1 MVWLKRVNNS
11 DSGDSTHWGGDHLD
25 TIDKYFDNT
34 DVSGS
39 LTSSTTINTN
49 TTFRNGKLF
58 FRNSGN
64 TFSYNLKAGTITQDI
79 DVNLPS
85 ASGNITLLA
94 TGGATDWGD
103 AMQTFRDD
111 FIRIAN
117 PAANNYYIFSTGA
130 ITANRVISLPVLG
143 SNDTFTFNAATQ
155 TLSAKT
161 MNIDSNTFRHS
172 TTNAQGDLL
181 IYDTTAGKYIRLPRG
196 TEGQVLKTVSSD
208 VVWDDESAA
217 PSAQDVIYDNL
228 KTSSGF
234 KYGWYTG
241 VFDHGDAPDRGGEG
255 LFSNFDN
262 IGGTATPYI
271 DTTNGFQGVSYAMTS
286 GTANT
291 GMLSLAPFTIRKL
304 DPDLTVCF
312 QLDEGGDNTGSRIW
326 IGFTDNLSTG
336 SLDDS
341 TYLDNDSGFLLHKRS
356 DETTFQVTHND
367 GDATQN
373 EEATLFT
380 TDSAVHTI
388 RLFATE
394 ASSKWSYSLDG
405 ATAVDVTTEIPA
417 NTTSLGVVINSS
429 QSDSSSRNFR
439 IFWAKVKMKE
449 RV

>member
-39 LTSSTTINTN
+39 LTSPTIVNTN
-49 TTFRNGKLF
+49 TTFRDGKLF

-64 TFSYNLKAGTITQDI
+64 TFSYNLKAGTITQDV
-79 DVNLPS
+79 DVNLPA

-130 ITANRVISLPVLG
+130 ITANRTISLPVLS

-172 TTNAQGDLL
+172 TTNAQGDIL
-181 IYDTTAGKYIRLPRG
+181 IYDTTAGKYIRLARG

-228 KTSSGF
+228 TDTSGF
-234 KYGWYTG
+234 KYGTWSG
-241 VFDHGDAPDRGGEG
+241 VFRQSSPDIGGDG
-255 LFSNFDN
+255 LFTTLSD

-271 DTTNGFQGVSYAMTS
+271 DSTNGHQGVSFAMTS
-286 GTANT
+286 SADNVGIQTDD
-291 GMLSLAPFTIRKL
+291 PITIRKL

-312 QLDEGGDNTGSRIW
+312 QLNEGGDNTGSRLW
-326 IGFTDNLSTG
+326 IGFADNLSAG
-336 SLDDS
+336 AFDDS
-341 TYLDNDSGFLLHKRS
+341 SFLDNDSGFCLSKNS
-356 DETTFQVTHND
+356 TETTFKITRND
-367 GDATQN
+367 GDATQDST
-373 EEATLFT
+373 ASILT
-380 TDSAVHTI
+380 TDSGVHTI
-388 RLFATE
+388 RLVAEE
-394 ASSKWSYSLDG
+394 ASTRFGYSLDG
-405 ATAVDVTTEIPA
+405 AALTYFTTEIPA
-417 NTTSLGVVINSS
+417 STTNLGVIINSS

-439 IFWAKVKMKE
+439 IFWAKMKMKE

>member
-49 TTFRNGKLF
+49 TTFRDGKLF

-64 TFSYNLKAGTITQDI
+64 TFSYNLKAGTITQDV
-79 DVNLPS
+79 DVNLPA

-172 TTNAQGDLL
+172 TTNAQGDIL
-181 IYDTTAGKYIRLPRG
+181 IYDSTAGKYIRLARG

-208 VVWDDESAA
+208 VIWDDESAGA
-217 PSAQDVIYDNL
+217 SSENTVYDNL
-228 KTSSGF
+228 TDTNGYKFGTFS
-234 KYGWYTG
+234 G
-241 VFDHGDAPDRGGEG
+241 VFDDSDTPAIGGDG
-255 LFSNFDN
+255 LFSVLDN
-262 IGGTATPYI
+262 IGGTPANYMNSSTGVQG
-271 DTTNGFQGVSYAMTS
+271 TTWPMTS
-286 GTANT
+286 SAAQT
-291 GMLSLAPFTIRKL
+291 GFMTRVPITLRKL
-304 DPDLTVCF
+304 NPDLTVCF
-312 QLDEGGDNTGSRIW
+312 QLDEGGDNTGGRCW
-326 IGFTDNLSTG
+326 IGFVDNLNVDSF
-336 SLDDS
+336 DDS
-341 TYLDNDSGFLLHKRS
+341 SYLDNDSGFCLHKRS
-356 DETTFQVTHND
+356 DETSFQITHND
-367 GDATQN
+367 GDTSQN
-373 EEATLFT
+373 EESTLFT
-380 TDSAVHTI
+380 TDSAVHKI
-388 RLFATE
+388 RLIADEDNTRFG
-394 ASSKWSYSLDG
+394 YSLDG
-405 ATAVDVTTEIPA
+405 AALTYISTEIPA
-417 NTTSLGVVINSS
+417 STTNLGVTIASS
-429 QSDSSSRNFR
+429 QSDSTTRNFR
-439 IFWAKVKMKE
+439 IFWAKLKSQE